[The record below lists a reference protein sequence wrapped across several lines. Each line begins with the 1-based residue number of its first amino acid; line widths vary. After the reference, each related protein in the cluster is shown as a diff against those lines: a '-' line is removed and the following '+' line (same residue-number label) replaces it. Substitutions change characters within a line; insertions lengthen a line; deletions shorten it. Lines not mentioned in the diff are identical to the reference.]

1 MNGVDHPRAGR
12 GGREIKNLSR
22 AALSR
27 TAAVRVGR
35 APGRWREEP
44 PKTCREVLKTLPGAM
59 GQAGR
64 TGGFRNADVASAV
77 LPPAR
82 WKRGRATRCE
92 PAGRAL
98 WCARFHP
105 LGLRA
110 REGGAADGTGARR
123 NRGPV

>member
-59 GQAGR
+59 GQAGG

-110 REGGAADGTGARR
+110 GEVGDAG
-123 NRGPV
+123 